1 MRKIVFILLSI
12 IMLSCNKESE
22 PNRQEFLELFKRER
36 NIPQDISIERI
47 SLGKDFEVV
56 AGKKDFEL
64 YLYKIKDKKII
75 ASHKESIPKE
85 VKKGEKI
92 YSVKGF
98 TPNISQL
105 KDDGFVWIDVKR
117 DWAEQGS
124 TSVNPYYILFSF
136 VLHKDI
142 FVKID
147 NKSYD
152 WNGDILDIRSWNNSN
167 FLVQV
172 TGNSDRDFYIYNDK
186 WQFLFKAKS
195 KSLINPDKIYALNQ
209 EEAIEFGNEKHLFKR
224 INIKDNNIV
233 WQIDSEKIFPAKR
246 VFLSRVTQV
255 NKAENIWTFIV
266 NYTLQYEDNEKQEQ
280 FEEGTK
286 TIKID
291 INNGKIIE

>member
-117 DWAEQGS
+117 DWAEQGN
-124 TSVNPYYILFSF
+124 TSVNPYYVLFSF

-209 EEAIEFGNEKHLFKR
+209 EEAIEFGDEKHLFKR

>member
-1 MRKIVFILLSI
+1 
-12 IMLSCNKESE
+12 MLSCNKESE